1 MWLSEI
7 LKKRHGNNVIPPLYT
22 KEKLANKIDF
32 YYIVKQQKYLC
43 DFTEACFK
51 QENLL
56 LDPVFAL
63 FFQSDLT
70 INELEDFTC
79 GKFDDDF
86 LREIWVKNGI
96 TKVPEI
102 DYWDKVTSDEYYEEV
117 ICKQNTEQPIWR
129 QVAPSTLKRKKH
141 WQDDFIFDIQNLYY
155 FDWSDFLSF
164 GKQNIILK
172 KISCLYFRYLPWAPW

>member
-1 MWLSEI
+1 MTENNKDKASSEDRTHHSVATINQLVIHYRNIEGSFQDFMWLSEI

-117 ICKQNTEQPIWR
+117 ICKQNTEQPI
-129 QVAPSTLKRKKH
+129 
-141 WQDDFIFDIQNLYY
+141 
-155 FDWSDFLSF
+155 
-164 GKQNIILK
+164 
-172 KISCLYFRYLPWAPW
+172 